1 MGVRTSETTPA
12 TKWVSYA
19 PGAMPVVFGEHVR
32 RPKAIMIRSPGT
44 VVLKDET
51 GNSVTFTLAVG
62 VPIPLRPTE
71 IVSST
76 TDPVIALFD

>member
-1 MGVRTSETTPA
+1 MGFRTSETTPA
-12 TKWVSYA
+12 TKWVEYSSA
-19 PGAMPVVFGEHVR
+19 SLPKVFGGNVR
-32 RPKAIMIRSPGT
+32 RPKAIMIRSPGN
-44 VVLKDET
+44 VVLKDEAGT
-51 GNSVTFTLAVG
+51 SVTFTLAVG

>member
-1 MGVRTSETTPA
+1 MGFRTSETTPA
-12 TKWVSYA
+12 TKWVAYTSA
-19 PGAMPVVFGEHVR
+19 SLPKVFGANVR
-32 RPKAIMIRSPGT
+32 RPKAIMITAPGN

-51 GNSVTFTLAVG
+51 GNNVTFTLAVG

-71 IVSST
+71 IVSAT